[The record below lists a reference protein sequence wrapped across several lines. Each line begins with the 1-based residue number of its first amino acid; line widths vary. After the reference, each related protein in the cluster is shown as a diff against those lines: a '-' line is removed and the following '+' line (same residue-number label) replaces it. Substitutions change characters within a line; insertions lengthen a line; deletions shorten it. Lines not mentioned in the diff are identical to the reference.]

1 MARTR
6 RNGLEYFPMDTDMFS
21 DIKIRKL
28 IKFQSG
34 KAIAVYTLLLCNIY
48 RNGYYI
54 VWDEELPFIVSE
66 QSGYDEAYIREA
78 IRCCLK
84 VGLFDSELFNK
95 HKVLTSAGIQ
105 KRYRLIKSLSRS
117 VCNMKEYCLIE
128 DGSDGSAERKND
140 EEGNANPDMTI
151 NFANFLALF
160 NKYADHY
167 DSVISRC
174 KHIGAKRQEALQS
187 LLAAGYTKND
197 LVKVMQIALSSPML
211 NGKGKKGF
219 VPDFDWIF
227 KEENFVRIL
236 EGSFN
241 YK

>member
-1 MARTR
+1 
-6 RNGLEYFPMDTDMFS
+6 MDTDMFS

-54 VWDEELPFIVSE
+54 LWDEELPFIISE

-95 HKVLTSAGIQ
+95 HKVLTSVGIQ

-117 VCNMKEYCLIE
+117 VCNMKEYCLID
-128 DGSDGSAERKND
+128 DGSDGSAEGKND

-160 NKYADHY
+160 NKNAEHY

-187 LLAAGYTKND
+187 LIAAGYTKQD

-227 KEENFVRIL
+227 KEENFIRIL
-236 EGSFN
+236 EGSFS

>member
-6 RNGLEYFPMDTDMFS
+6 RSGLEYFPMDTDMFS

-84 VGLFDSELFNK
+84 VGLFDSELFDK

-117 VCNMKEYCLIE
+117 VCNMKEYCIID
-128 DGSDGSAERKND
+128 DGSDRSAEGKNE
-140 EEGNANPDMTI
+140 EEGNSNPDMTI
-151 NFANFLALF
+151 NFANFQTLF

-167 DSVISRC
+167 NSAISKC
-174 KHIGAKRQEALQS
+174 KHIGTKRQEALQS
-187 LLAAGYTKND
+187 LLSAGYTKND
-197 LVKVMQIALSSPML
+197 LVTVMQIALSSPML

-236 EGSFN
+236 EGSFT

>member
-54 VWDEELPFIVSE
+54 VWDNELPFIVSE

-117 VCNMKEYCLIE
+117 VCNMKEYCLI
-128 DGSDGSAERKND
+128 DGDGESAEGRND
-140 EEGNANPDMTI
+140 EEGNVNPDMTI
-151 NFANFLALF
+151 NFANFLTLF
-160 NKYADHY
+160 NTYADHY
-167 DSVISRC
+167 DSAISRC
-174 KHIGAKRQEALQS
+174 KHIGTKRQEALQS

-197 LVKVMQIALSSPML
+197 IVKVMQIALSSPML

-219 VPDFDWIF
+219 VPDFDWIS

-236 EGSFN
+236 EGSFT